1 MFAGVAV
8 GYLFKRHKAAWVQK
22 TITCLIWILLFMLG
36 LGIGTDDSL
45 FRSLPSIGGQAMVIG
60 TATAI
65 GSAAASWLLWRY
77 IRKDNQ

>member
-22 TITCLIWILLFMLG
+22 TITYLIWILLFMLG
-36 LGIGTDDSL
+36 LGIGADDSL

-65 GSAAASWLLWRY
+65 GSAVASWLLWRY